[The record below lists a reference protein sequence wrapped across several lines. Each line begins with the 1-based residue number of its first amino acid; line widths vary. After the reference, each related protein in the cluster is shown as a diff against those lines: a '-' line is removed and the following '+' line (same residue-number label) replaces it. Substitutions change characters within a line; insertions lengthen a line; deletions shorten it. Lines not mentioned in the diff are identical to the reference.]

1 MKKTSKINKV
11 CDVGNWIYSPTVKE
25 HFFHPQNF
33 LIDEEN
39 YEADGI
45 GVVGS
50 PACGDMM
57 AMWIKVDKNTQKI
70 SECKWKTFG
79 CASAIA
85 STSMLSVMVMENGG
99 MDLHKGKRLTPEAII
114 ERLGG
119 LPDRK
124 YHCSVL
130 GHQALREAILDYEKD
145 TLSLTTKCPI
155 EEARRSPGTRVKS
168 DESGCLVVS

>member
-1 MKKTSKINKV
+1 MSSTPDIYACGGKPSWLYS
-11 CDVGNWIYSPTVKE
+11 DVVKD
-25 HFFHPQNF
+25 HFLKPRNI

-39 YEADGI
+39 YCSDGV

-57 AMWIKVDKNTQKI
+57 VVWIKVDEEGERIK
-70 SECKWKTFG
+70 ECKWRTFG

-85 STSMLSVMVMENGG
+85 STSMMSIMATEDGG
-99 MDLHKGKRLTPEAII
+99 MPLKHAKHLTPEAIL

-119 LPDRK
+119 LPDQK

-130 GHQALREAILDYEKD
+130 GHQALREAILDYEQQK
-145 TLSLTTKCPI
+145 
-155 EEARRSPGTRVKS
+155 
-168 DESGCLVVS
+168 

>member
-1 MKKTSKINKV
+1 MNKINA
-11 CDVGNWIYSPTVKE
+11 CDVGTWIYSDIVKD
-25 HFFHPQNF
+25 HFFNPRNILF
-33 LIDEEN
+33 NELN
-39 YEADGI
+39 YVADGV

-57 AMWIKVDKNTQKI
+57 AVWVNIDPEKKVVT
-70 SECKWKTFG
+70 SCVWRTFG

-85 STSMLSVMVMENGG
+85 STSMMSVMVTENGG
-99 MDLHKGKRLTPEAII
+99 MTLKQAKKVTPEAII

-130 GHQALREAILDYEKD
+130 GHLALREAIADYEQNNHENND
-145 TLSLTTKCPI
+145 
-155 EEARRSPGTRVKS
+155 
-168 DESGCLVVS
+168 

>member
-1 MKKTSKINKV
+1 MKKKKTETTM
-11 CDVGNWIYSPTVKE
+11 CDVKNWVYSDTVRE

-39 YEADGI
+39 YEADGV

-85 STSMLSVMVMENGG
+85 STSMLSVMVMENGS
-99 MDLHKGKRLTPEAII
+99 LRQLPLTHLAEN
-114 ERLGG
+114 
-119 LPDRK
+119 
-124 YHCSVL
+124 
-130 GHQALREAILDYEKD
+130 
-145 TLSLTTKCPI
+145 LSL
-155 EEARRSPGTRVKS
+155 
-168 DESGCLVVS
+168 SGLGSHIMAGISHPRILAAYFS

>member
-1 MKKTSKINKV
+1 MRKQNSTQNNI
-11 CDVGNWIYSPTVKE
+11 CDVGDWLYSKTVRD
-25 HFFHPQNF
+25 HFFNPRNL
-33 LIDEEN
+33 LIDDES

-57 AMWIKVDKNTQKI
+57 AVWIKVDPRAGRI
-70 SECKWKTFG
+70 SECKWRTFG

-85 STSMLSVMVMENGG
+85 STSMMSEMATENGG
-99 MDLHKGKRLTPEAII
+99 LTLRQAKRMTPEAII

-130 GHQALREAILDYEKD
+130 GHQALREAVKDYED
-145 TLSLTTKCPI
+145 THTQ
-155 EEARRSPGTRVKS
+155 RN
-168 DESGCLVVS
+168 

>member
-1 MKKTSKINKV
+1 MKEKNQ
-11 CDVGNWIYSPTVKE
+11 CDVGEWVYSDVVKE
-25 HFFHPQNF
+25 HFFHPCNI

-39 YEADGI
+39 YVADGI
-45 GVVGS
+45 GIVGS

-57 AMWIKVDKNTQKI
+57 AVWIQVDKESSRI
-70 SECKWKTFG
+70 SECKWRTFG

-85 STSMLSVMVMENGG
+85 STSMMSVMATERGG
-99 MDLHKGKRLTPEAII
+99 MELKKAKRMTPEAII

-130 GHQALREAILDYEKD
+130 GHLALREAIADYEKNH
-145 TLSLTTKCPI
+145 
-155 EEARRSPGTRVKS
+155 G
-168 DESGCLVVS
+168 